1 MRHAKPQVNTTAR
14 KWLSLLLAAALLV
27 QLILIPNLLNYF
39 IFAADK
45 ATGGYE
51 FLQDGVQIDLD
62 KTLEDYDNGTFM
74 LTLHGDSHIKE
85 EFRNTSLYSSYNNT
99 YTIQTSGYYF
109 LELWGGDGAEGN
121 LTPQSE
127 GGRGGDGGHVY
138 GYMWLE
144 AGQAL
149 VYQLGSNGQQ
159 TTRHSEGGGINGHG
173 GGHGEQGIYTVGG
186 GGGYSALYLFDGE
199 HPNRS
204 VTAQERLTNYIMIAG
219 GGGGGGAG
227 NQLLFESSGRP
238 DGGNAGSMSSQSSHL
253 SENDNSGVAGTFFR
267 GANGRSSGSSTDF
280 VGRGGSSVPGAPV
293 SASWGMNE
301 SYRANDWTGTYDS
314 EHEGGGGGSGNFR
327 GGGGGAGFCG
337 GSGGIMQGELIGANV
352 GGGGGGSSFIADA
365 VTWQNIPD
373 YYRSYI
379 QGTNRSQT
387 GGSFVITYLGTSES
401 STVDV
406 SAYQN
411 ATLKGSISTYF
422 DIVRVNE
429 NGNGTVS
436 VNNSNN
442 TITVT
447 GIDVSPAA
455 SGYASTGM
463 KIEIVVRAKKAFAG
477 GNNVPVIG
485 TAFALTPQSKAAMT
499 FAAEAATDFANVPLN
514 FKAIAKSYMSS
525 DPDKS
530 YAITSLYQ
538 DEYASVRGNLSSYW
552 QYAFIN
558 SISSYTVQQEG
569 TTTNLSGSV
578 SPDMTTSYTV
588 GFTVTLNSSG
598 AATVGPV
605 IPTSNKITATAVITI
620 VDANTATLGNGVV
633 EASKLLSYNGSNFF
647 FDLDTKQ
654 QTIAYDVP
662 ASQSGSSAG
671 TYNVAKDGWYYIQL
685 WGGNGG
691 RGGYADVHQKNCNS
705 FCEETNWASGG
716 TGGYVYAYVYLTAGE
731 QLVYTIGAKGGDGA
745 ASSDRIT
752 GWLDSGTARGGGG
765 SAGGRSTVS
774 LGGTTLLIA
783 GGGGGGAG
791 SASYASGTGLNG
803 KARQGSAGQSSTAIV
818 TDLASVVSAKAGT
831 AGTGTGSSSMT
842 AGTRGTAG
850 NSYQPTTVL
859 GTYNGKTVTQDG
871 MNYANSL
878 STTKSVTSGYIA
890 ITCLETD
897 ESIAGRQALN
907 GLSATVTFGKYF
919 DVTGATLFFD
929 GSYNETAI
937 STTSNGKSYTY
948 RNNGVLVASMSY
960 TYTQNAD
967 GSIRFDMTDLTYG
980 ARIHHTGSQI
990 YYTAQPR
997 IQFTLVPK
1005 DGFIGGN
1012 DVPVLVYDVT
1022 EPGDVDKDNHPDRGV
1037 RVARDGDYMWLTEND
1052 ISDFANVPINYTFL
1066 DENFAT
1072 QDTTITC
1079 GESYHQW
1086 DLITVNNIPM
1096 PTGADAWKAEFVQP
1110 VYQTTQLVSP
1120 TQTTTYTFK
1129 QEVAPKAAAQ
1139 KAQVAPSVSA
1149 VSFAKPATIY
1159 VQYSVTDNMDHL
1171 DYEGDAYLLDGN
1183 DLSVTVQPEN
1193 GYLLPTSIGV
1203 TVGGSTLS
1211 ASRYSYNAE
1220 TGALFIDEQ
1229 YITGNIV
1236 LTGTAR
1242 LQTYKLTYLYEQ
1254 EDGTIGEYSEEY
1266 VSGAAIDLTWYN
1278 NFNASVPARAG
1289 HEYTWQWET
1298 DDGQPLTAMPAQDWF
1313 AIGSYTPL
1321 AYTLTVNYYKVGTT
1335 DSVADSYTK
1344 VMAYGSEYSVL
1355 SPEVAGYTP
1364 DLPSVTGTLA
1374 ADTTLNVYYTPND
1387 GMLTVFFIYTD
1398 SNTEVCDRFVK
1409 TDLPVGESWTVT
1421 LPTVD
1426 GYTPSPD
1433 TLTVTMPVTGGI
1445 TEYVYYSPLTYTV
1458 TFDANGG
1465 ELATGEDSKTVLFH
1479 NIYGY
1484 DPATASYG
1492 ELPQPL
1498 RTGYEFTGWV
1508 DQNGTPVKEETVV
1521 NVVAD
1526 HTLTATWKAYTF
1538 KLTVYYRYADGTTAQ
1553 PTVTQ
1558 SHEYGA
1564 SFEVITPEI
1573 VGYTPDIA
1581 VVSGNMGGGNRVVFV
1596 TYTINIYTITVHYIG
1611 PEGDPLAA
1619 DYVTEQEYNSTYAIT
1634 SPVIA
1639 GYTADTLTVEG
1650 TVGPADVEVTVYYEY
1665 IEYSLTVNYVIAD
1678 GPGIQPAPYV
1688 EEGLHINST
1697 YAVIPPVVEGYTP
1710 SIELVEGT
1718 FGVGDV
1724 IQTVTYTRNSYT
1736 LTVEYLYG
1744 EDILDAALI
1753 GTTASPTV
1761 TRTVLYGDAY
1771 SVASPVVANY
1781 AFDIATVTGTMPAAD
1796 VMVTVYYNQ
1805 VVSVTVTWGDLS
1817 FSYKDAVWHPETH
1830 TYSIP
1835 PEVAGSNTV
1844 TVQNDDAS
1852 TAPVSATATYT
1863 PSVPTLNAYF
1873 TDTDNVADTPITS
1886 PETTLSVGESVTVW
1900 LWLEGYMTNEYLLTA
1915 DEDGY
1920 ITTGVCTVT
1929 IGGDNG

>member
-1 MRHAKPQVNTTAR
+1 MKYTMRHAKPQVNTTAR
-14 KWLSLLLAAALLV
+14 KWLSLLLVAALLV
-27 QLILIPNLLNYF
+27 QIWLLPE
-39 IFAADK
+39 FAFAIDRTNQITQVVQDGFSIDADK
-45 ATGGYE
+45 AVE
-51 FLQDGVQIDLD
+51 DLD
-62 KTLEDYDNGTFM
+62 NGIFKLNFTADAHVKTQVLNNSATAARNGVFVVP
-74 LTLHGDSHIKE
+74 
-85 EFRNTSLYSSYNNT
+85 
-99 YTIQTSGYYF
+99 QSGYY
-109 LELWGGDGAEGN
+109 LMELWGGAGHDGYH
-121 LTPQSE
+121 TTQS
-127 GGRGGDGGHVY
+127 DGGVGGASGYVY
-138 GYMWLE
+138 GYRWLE
-144 AGQAL
+144 EGQTL
-149 VYQLGSNGQQ
+149 VYHIGSNGQ
-159 TTRHSEGGGINGHG
+159 TAMRSDMGGGANGDGGDHGETGIFEVGCG
-173 GGHGEQGIYTVGG
+173 GGF
-186 GGGYSALYLFDGE
+186 SALYLFDDA
-199 HPNRS
+199 RTTS
-204 VTAQERLTNYIMIAG
+204 TVTEQEKMTNYIMIAG
-219 GGGGGGAG
+219 GGGGGGTG
-227 NQLLFESSGRP
+227 NQWLINATGTA
-238 DGGNAGSMSSQSSHL
+238 DGGRGGHVTISQSGHL
-253 SENDNSGVAGTFFR
+253 TAEDNSGVAGTFFR
-267 GANGRSSGSSTDF
+267 GSNGRSSGTSTSYI
-280 VGRGGSSVPGAPV
+280 GRGGGSVPGRGV
-293 SASWGMNE
+293 STSGGE
-301 SYRANDWTGTYDS
+301 YTSQDGNDWSGTFNTLYDYGA
-314 EHEGGGGGSGNFR
+314 GGDSDLR

-337 GSGGIMQGELIGANV
+337 GSGGIMVGVAFASDI
-352 GGGGGGSSFIADA
+352 GGGGGGSSFIADSVSWRNLPA
-365 VTWQNIPD
+365 AYSAYLQRVNGS
-373 YYRSYI
+373 RV
-379 QGTNRSQT
+379 
-387 GGSFVITYLGTSES
+387 GGSFVVTYLGETEGEIEDDNHLGN
-401 STVDV
+401 V
-406 SAYQN
+406 
-411 ATLKGSISTYF
+411 TLTGSISTYF
-422 DIVRVNE
+422 DIVSISTH
-429 NGNGTVS
+429 GNGTATY
-436 VNNSNN
+436 NSSNA
-442 TITVT
+442 ITVT
-447 GIDVSPAA
+447 GADIRPASSGFAGNQLDVEIMVRPR
-455 SGYASTGM
+455 SG
-463 KIEIVVRAKKAFAG
+463 FAG
-477 GNNVPVIG
+477 GNNVPLIG
-485 TAFALTPQSKAAMT
+485 NAFRVTPAGKESVLL
-499 FAAEAATDFANVPLN
+499 AEYAPTDYVNVPLD
-514 FKAIAKSYMSS
+514 FEAIAKSYMSS
-525 DPDKS
+525 DISKS
-530 YAITSLYQ
+530 YAVTSLYT
-538 DEYASVRGNLSSYW
+538 DKYASVRDNLSAYW
-552 QYAFIN
+552 QYDFIS
-558 SISSYTVQQEG
+558 SIGSYTVQAEG
-569 TTTNLSGSV
+569 ATANLSGSV
-578 SPDMTTSYTV
+578 SPTVTTRYTV
-588 GFTVTLNSSG
+588 GFTVYPKTTEGYASLGARVASTKFTDTATIAIVQANEATLNDTIVRGNKQITFNGTDHVFGIVASFETAKFDIPAKVSGTSSG
-598 AATVGPV
+598 
-605 IPTSNKITATAVITI
+605 SF
-620 VDANTATLGNGVV
+620 VV
-633 EASKLLSYNGSNFF
+633 EKS
-647 FDLDTKQ
+647 
-654 QTIAYDVP
+654 
-662 ASQSGSSAG
+662 
-671 TYNVAKDGWYYIQL
+671 GWYYMQA

-691 RGGYADVHQKNCNS
+691 ASGSASATGINGNTTR
-705 FCEETNWASGG
+705 TTSGG
-716 TGGYVYAYVYLTAGE
+716 TGG
-731 QLVYTIGAKGGDGA
+731 KGGYVSGYIWLEKDQVVTYVTGA
-745 ASSDRIT
+745 SRTST
-752 GWLDSGTARGGGG
+752 SNVGVKSNSYWSGK
-765 SAGGRSTVS
+765 
-774 LGGTTLLIA
+774 GGTSSSGGYA
-783 GGGGGGAG
+783 GNYTYIQVDGEYVMVAGGGGGAG
-791 SASYASGTGLNG
+791 GSAIGYSQTLGILTFSQSVGSTGNSASTTSYSATFDSTMNSYAGGRGGTGSG
-803 KARQGSAGQSSTAIV
+803 SSGSSSRAGSAGSAGSNYKNE
-818 TDLASVVSAKAGT
+818 SVFATSGFSASAK
-831 AGTGTGSSSMT
+831 
-842 AGTRGTAG
+842 
-850 NSYQPTTVL
+850 
-859 GTYNGKTVTQDG
+859 
-871 MNYANSL
+871 NYAQSL
-878 STTKSVTSGYIA
+878 TTTKTTNTSGA
-890 ITCLETD
+890 AGQVTVTCLETA
-897 ESIAGRQALN
+897 EAQAAAAKM
-907 GLSATVTFGKYF
+907 SEEVTFSGTFSRYF
-919 DVTGATLFFD
+919 NVAQVTAD
-929 GSYNETAI
+929 N
-937 STTSNGKSYTY
+937 SNAPNMT
-948 RNNGVLVASMSY
+948 MSY
-960 TYTQNAD
+960 SLTDNAD
-967 GSIRFDMTDLTYG
+967 GTTRYNVTNVTFTPVMVQTAANDTRQLYYRAAPVINFRLT
-980 ARIHHTGSQI
+980 R
-990 YYTAQPR
+990 
-997 IQFTLVPK
+997 K

-1022 EPGDVDKDNHPDRGV
+1022 EPGATDPDGNPDCGV
-1037 RVARDGDYMWLTEND
+1037 KITLKEDYMWLPASDFT
-1052 ISDFANVPINYTFL
+1052 DFANVPINYTFL

-1110 VYQTTQLVSP
+1110 VYQTTQPVSP

-1159 VQYSVTDNMDHL
+1159 VQYSVTDNMVHL

-1183 DLSVTVQPEN
+1183 DLSVTVQPET

-1278 NFNASVPARAG
+1278 NFNANVPARAG

-1355 SPEVAGYTP
+1355 SPEVAGYAP
-1364 DLPSVTGTLA
+1364 DLSSVTGTLA

-1421 LPTVD
+1421 LPMVD

-1538 KLTVYYRYADGTTAQ
+1538 KLTVHYQYADGTTAQ

-1650 TVGPADVEVTVYYEY
+1650 TVGPADVEVTVYYGY

-1718 FGVGDV
+1718 FGAGDV

-1796 VMVTVYYNQ
+1796 VTVTVYYNQ